1 MQLGIYKFK
10 EEFCKEL
17 GIPQN
22 QYNRRQKAL
31 LEWLKNFFEYEFL
44 PGNPIRIHVKEVIGE
59 YQPLP
64 RKAPKQDELNQQKRE
79 KYTTYTIASLGTE
92 FKPNSKAKVAR
103 DAISDFGYEEFGHTN
118 FRAVT
123 ERYVKKPFEE
133 YGITNDINVWVYYS
147 TYTPMEQETLE
158 EWRKI
163 LKEEHISEE
172 EAANAF
178 YRQEQGQDISKEKG
192 YYKKALE
199 RFKEEHGDIPILVK
213 EWKLK

>member
-22 QYNRRQKAL
+22 QYNRRQEAL
-31 LEWLKNFFEYEFL
+31 LEWLKNFFEYDFL
-44 PGNPIRIHVKEVIGE
+44 PGNPIRIHVKEIIGE

-64 RKAPKQDELNQQKRE
+64 RKAPKQDELNRLKKE

-103 DAISDFGYEEFGHTN
+103 DAIGDFGYKEFGHTN

-147 TYTPMEQETLE
+147 TYTPIEQETLE

-178 YRQEQGQDISKEKG
+178 YRQEQGQDVSKEKG

>member
-1 MQLGIYKFK
+1 MHQPGEYNFK
-10 EEFCKEL
+10 EFCKQL

-22 QYNRRQKAL
+22 QYNRRQEEL
-31 LEWLKNFFEYEFL
+31 LLWLTNFYDFEL
-44 PGNPIRIHVKEVIGE
+44 IRSCPIKIKILSVIGE
-59 YQPLP
+59 YQPMP
-64 RKAPKQDELNQQKRE
+64 RKIPNQDTLNQEKKN
-79 KYTTYTIASLGTE
+79 KYTTYTIAALGTE

-103 DAISDFGYEEFGHTN
+103 DAISDFGYKEFGHVSAE
-118 FRAVT
+118 AVAK
-123 ERYVKKPFEE
+123 RYVKKPFEE

-147 TYTPMEQETLE
+147 TYTPIEQETLE

-178 YRQEQGQDISKEKG
+178 YRQEQGQDVSKEKG